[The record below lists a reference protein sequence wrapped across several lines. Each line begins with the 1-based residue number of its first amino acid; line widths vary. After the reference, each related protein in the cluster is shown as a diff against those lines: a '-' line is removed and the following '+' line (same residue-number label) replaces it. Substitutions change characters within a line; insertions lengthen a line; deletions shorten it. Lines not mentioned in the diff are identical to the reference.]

1 MSDAL
6 NISRICL
13 FTSQSVSQ
21 GIVIYLFIQFSKP
34 VQLNRALDED
44 SDSDYEDEFDRMRDP
59 NIDML
64 YYVKEMPK
72 FQRVKDVDYNIDKGK
87 GAIEYLNDEAES
99 DGSFHVSER
108 DYIDE
113 DAKIDNFTDRL

>member
-1 MSDAL
+1 M
-6 NISRICL
+6 
-13 FTSQSVSQ
+13 
-21 GIVIYLFIQFSKP
+21 
-34 VQLNRALDED
+34 QLNRALDED